1 MRQFFSLCLATAV
14 FAMTSCGGS
23 GGSGNGAPPATA
35 AQIIGVAATGA
46 ALTFARVEI
55 SSTDGSSPCV
65 ETDIWTDGLGAYLCT
80 MKADKTAPFFIVVTD
95 PAGNTP
101 PLVSIATTTPDAGKP
116 LTVNATPL
124 TTAIVA
130 QLNGGDAL
138 GVVSDKTKFSV
149 AKFNAIKANVLE
161 QLKATLASIGAPPDY
176 DPFTTSITAATAGQ
190 AGNTAD
196 QVLDVIKITYTSDMQ
211 LAFSTIADPTP
222 IRMATDTERG
232 ASLPAPPDSI
242 GDLSRAGTAI
252 AKAFEKCYAL
262 DVSERVTMSGSE
274 IANVATECTGLV
286 ADATSPPG
294 VPRYLN
300 NGFAYT
306 ARCWEFNCP
315 SMYNWLTSGTMTNAK
330 FSVPEIMAYY
340 PSGTGQPQ
348 DIAVW
353 NIRFKDKDGV
363 PGNKILEVQRFV
375 GSSGNVK
382 SNNWLITGNQGKY
395 NISVQAAI
403 RRNIDRSWTGQ
414 PESFP
419 WPSQNNFWSGVH
431 HYISARSWAPLIN
444 TFDSVHITGRGLP
457 TDGLWYV
464 RSTSGDDYSFIVAT
478 NRKPPPQNLSAL
490 GQSCASCIWFWMAR
504 TAGLE
509 GDSASI
515 LGPNNP
521 SNEWVQKTDRGAY
534 DGKIE
539 SKRPLKGDVHTFN
552 FYKDGG
558 LVDTEVRRLMT
569 DLVSPLN
576 LSKLPWHGD
585 VKNTL
590 DAIDIANVQLNGLQT
605 SLKVD
610 WVINPKAEFI
620 DVVWISQID
629 GNFHNRTPVALGAF
643 SVDAKPKNLT
653 AESISRFTSLTGP
666 VNYDY
671 GPVDGYRNIGL
682 QYRTTDGSYKVT
694 EYWVDPA
701 PPDPKSNTATGFWTR
716 TDSSGGVT
724 RLVILDV
731 GVVLGER
738 YVSDQLTELTDFIV
752 GNSTGV
758 LSEFKLLNYDFSKTK
773 STVSLGTLTGT
784 VTPQS
789 KITATDENG
798 QLVKFDYDP
807 GYLQNMTQSDI
818 AGTYLVEGTT
828 LQRDINKTSITIN
841 ANGTFTFDLGG
852 CTITGIMYPRGP
864 GIGVYNTGASAS
876 GIGCDLGTGTLKGI
890 TRLDKAKNKI
900 SIMTVTANRMRGL
913 ILQGKK

>member
-1 MRQFFSLCLATAV
+1 MRQIFPLCLATLV

-23 GGSGNGAPPATA
+23 GGGGNGAPPATA
-35 AQIIGVAATGA
+35 AQIVGVAATGA

-80 MKADKTAPFFIVVTD
+80 MKAEKTAPFFIVVTD

-161 QLKATLASIGAPPDY
+161 QLKATLASIGAPSDY

-196 QVLDVIKITYTSDMQ
+196 QVLDVIKIGFTSDMQ

-232 ASLPAPPDSI
+232 ASVPAPPDSI

-262 DVSERVTMSGSE
+262 DVSQRVTMSGSE

-306 ARCWEFNCP
+306 ARCGEFNCP
-315 SMYNWLTSGTMTNAK
+315 SMYNWLTSGTMINAK

-353 NIRFKDKDGV
+353 NIRFIDKDGV

-375 GSSGNVK
+375 GSSGNAK

-395 NISVQAAI
+395 NINVYAAI
-403 RRNIDRSWTGQ
+403 RRNIDMS
-414 PESFP
+414 

-444 TFDSVHITGRGLP
+444 TFDSVYITGRGLP
-457 TDGLWYV
+457 SSGLWYV
-464 RSTSGDDYSFIVAT
+464 RSTSGYDYSFVVASKRT
-478 NRKPPPQNLSAL
+478 PLSNKLSDL
-490 GQSCASCIWFWMAR
+490 GGPSCASCIWFWMAR
-504 TAGLE
+504 TDGLE
-509 GDSASI
+509 GDSASM

-521 SNEWVQKTDRGAY
+521 GMQWVQKTDDGAY
-534 DGKIE
+534 DGRIE
-539 SKRPLKGDVHTFN
+539 SKRPLKGDVHTFK

-558 LVDTEVRRLMT
+558 LVDTEV
-569 DLVSPLN
+569 
-576 LSKLPWHGD
+576 
-585 VKNTL
+585 
-590 DAIDIANVQLNGLQT
+590 
-605 SLKVD
+605 
-610 WVINPKAEFI
+610 
-620 DVVWISQID
+620 
-629 GNFHNRTPVALGAF
+629 
-643 SVDAKPKNLT
+643 
-653 AESISRFTSLTGP
+653 
-666 VNYDY
+666 
-671 GPVDGYRNIGL
+671 
-682 QYRTTDGSYKVT
+682 
-694 EYWVDPA
+694 
-701 PPDPKSNTATGFWTR
+701 
-716 TDSSGGVT
+716 
-724 RLVILDV
+724 
-731 GVVLGER
+731 
-738 YVSDQLTELTDFIV
+738 
-752 GNSTGV
+752 
-758 LSEFKLLNYDFSKTK
+758 
-773 STVSLGTLTGT
+773 
-784 VTPQS
+784 
-789 KITATDENG
+789 
-798 QLVKFDYDP
+798 
-807 GYLQNMTQSDI
+807 
-818 AGTYLVEGTT
+818 
-828 LQRDINKTSITIN
+828 
-841 ANGTFTFDLGG
+841 
-852 CTITGIMYPRGP
+852 
-864 GIGVYNTGASAS
+864 
-876 GIGCDLGTGTLKGI
+876 
-890 TRLDKAKNKI
+890 
-900 SIMTVTANRMRGL
+900 
-913 ILQGKK
+913 